1 MLECPDCSGTVS
13 CTAAAC
19 PHCGHRVVKPTRKM
33 PLPLPAAIAVVV
45 LYLAVGFGAAYAF
58 PSYAI
63 IVLAAALVAGIV
75 EARRGIFR
83 RG

>member
-1 MLECPDCSGTVS
+1 
-13 CTAAAC
+13 
-19 PHCGHRVVKPTRKM
+19 M
-33 PLPLPAAIAVVV
+33 PLPLAAAIAVVV

-63 IVLAAALVAGIV
+63 VVLAAALVAGIV

-83 RG
+83 RS